1 MQLGP
6 ASMSHETVRRWLAD
20 VCSQVQP
27 APYTPTKKR
36 PLSPVMSNASTPSRK
51 RQRQRGDDAIDDSPD
66 AALED
71 ATPRQ
76 VRPQS
81 VLTASDT
88 SSASASAQSGRSS
101 PRKQLHNLR
110 LADDGVYTRNLNLD
124 EAEALLPPSLAS
136 LLYHISDTVTERR
149 GLLPPSMRQ
158 EATQLFAG
166 TLKGNA
172 WNKEALYD
180 VTRETLGPTG
190 SLGFAQDIVRRAR
203 ECENESYDEAG
214 WCQKVY
220 IRILEAVTQDSLF
233 MVVPCSTASIL
244 PRYRLPTM
252 PSRMIDYVI
261 AIDPP
266 PAEHA
271 KIFNLIKRLY
281 GYSINH
287 TEFPALCE
295 RPVAISFEVK
305 RTSDAADKAKLQLAV
320 WLAAQWKKLQDISR
334 QLPEFLLAV
343 WIQGHDWSL
352 VVSTR
357 TEQRIVSCS
366 NFLPLY

>member
-1 MQLGP
+1 
-6 ASMSHETVRRWLAD
+6 
-20 VCSQVQP
+20 
-27 APYTPTKKR
+27 
-36 PLSPVMSNASTPSRK
+36 MSNASTPSRK
-51 RQRQRGDDAIDDSPD
+51 RQRTGAGAIDEGSDPNPQ
-66 AALED
+66 D

-76 VRPQS
+76 PRPQP

-88 SSASASAQSGRSS
+88 SSASASASAQSGRSS

-158 EATQLFAG
+158 QATELFAG
-166 TLKGNA
+166 TLKANA
-172 WNKEALYD
+172 WSKEALYD
-180 VTRETLGPTG
+180 ATRDIIRPTG
-190 SLGFAQDIVRRAR
+190 SLEFAQDILRRAR
-203 ECENESYDEAG
+203 ECEDELYDEAD

-220 IRILEAVTQDSLF
+220 IRILEAVTQDSIF
-233 MVVPCSTASIL
+233 MVIPCSTAAIL
-244 PRYRLPTM
+244 ARYRLPTM

-271 KIFNLIKRLY
+271 KIFNLVKKLY

-287 TEFPALCE
+287 TEFPPLCE
-295 RPVAISFEVK
+295 RPIAISFEVK

-320 WLAAQWKKLQDISR
+320 WLGAHWKKLQDMSH
-334 QLPEFLLAV
+334 QLPDFLLAV
-343 WIQGHDWSL
+343 WIQAHDWSL

-357 TEQRIVSCS
+357 TEQRIVSGLINLLSPC
-366 NFLPLY
+366 LLID